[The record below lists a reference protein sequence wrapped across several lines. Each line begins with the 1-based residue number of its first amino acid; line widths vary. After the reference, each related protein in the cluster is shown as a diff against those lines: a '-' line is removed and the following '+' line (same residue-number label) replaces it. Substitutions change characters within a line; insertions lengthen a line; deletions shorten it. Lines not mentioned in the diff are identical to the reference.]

1 MNPSPSPVGELVASG
16 CSAAWGSPT
25 SLAAETWIAL
35 GVPVVLSSAW
45 GGGKLEG
52 CRSPEA
58 TAAKASAR
66 DPVSD
71 RWANKNRPGL
81 VSIRLQLAF
90 RKGFA

>member
-45 GGGKLEG
+45 GGGKLRG
-52 CRSPEA
+52 TDPQKQRQR
-58 TAAKASAR
+58 KLLLGIASLTVGR
-66 DPVSD
+66 TKTD
-71 RWANKNRPGL
+71 
-81 VSIRLQLAF
+81 LA
-90 RKGFA
+90 